1 LKIEEFAKKNLEFK
15 DPIVLEVYQGYLI
28 GGKVK
33 KNTKCFWINKQ
44 NIEGLAEVAKV
55 VAIESTFHGILSF
68 IPGGSLAYRLIKDQI
83 GYPPRYNVIFD
94 PEFYQVSYSIISLD
108 KKGQPKG
115 LAENVMQGVDNI
127 AKYALKAG
135 DTIKDFLKREKTQS
149 QQEVQDEENQILGFT
164 YIRFIDI
171 VSEIRNRII
180 KDKLMEV
187 DSRAEKLTKSVIAE
201 LTPSIVISFK
211 TTANEEALVFLEKL
225 KKLGFFIEFTKYL
238 P

>member
-1 LKIEEFAKKNLEFK
+1 MKIEEFAKKNLEFK